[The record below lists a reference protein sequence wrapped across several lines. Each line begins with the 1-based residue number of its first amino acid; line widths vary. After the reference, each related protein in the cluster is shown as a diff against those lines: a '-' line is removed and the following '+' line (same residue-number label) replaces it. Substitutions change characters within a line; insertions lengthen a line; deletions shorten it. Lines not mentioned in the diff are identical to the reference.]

1 MPENEEVRA
10 PRPYVQI
17 ATICHTALIENTGQM
32 SVVRITDRIGVAGV
46 TAEMQPQ
53 PLQLTFALLLRSG
66 EMHGQYNVKIRV
78 TSPQG
83 QETSGQDITFLFEG
97 GDRGVQVILPMAMV
111 ATEPGTYWFD
121 VLVED
126 EIITRIPLTVVYQK
140 IQLPPGIALP
150 GGGLQPGG
158 R

>member
-1 MPENEEVRA
+1 MPDAEGPRA

-17 ATICHTALIENTGQM
+17 ATICHTALIESTGQM
-32 SVVRITDRIGVAGV
+32 SVVRVTDRVGVAGV
-46 TAEMQPQ
+46 TQEMQPH

-66 EMHGQYNVKIRV
+66 EMKGQYSVKIRV

-83 QETSGQDITFLFEG
+83 QETTGQDITFLFEG
-97 GDRGVQVILPMAMV
+97 GDRGVQVILPMAMI

-121 VLVED
+121 VLVEAD
-126 EIITRIPLTVVYQK
+126 VLTRVPLTVVYQRM
-140 IQLPPGIALP
+140 QLPPGTALP
-150 GGGLQPGG
+150 GPGTQPG